1 MNGLKGTDL
10 FAKVFNRRPE
20 LAHTYICHVLPGKVI
35 YILSLKKQNFKSKKI
50 YNLMRKPKLKGHI
63 RILFMQMSMP
73 PFWASR

>member
-35 YILSLKKQNFKSKKI
+35 YILSLKKQNFKSEKV
-50 YNLMRKPKLKGHI
+50 YNLIRKPKTQRTHSDFIYANVNATVLGV
-63 RILFMQMSMP
+63 
-73 PFWASR
+73 